1 MKKYIKRNNY
11 LKKVEPFIDKEL
23 IKVLVG
29 QRRVGKSYM
38 LLQIQDKIK
47 ALHPSANLIFINKDL
62 NEYDTIQNYQD
73 LYDYV
78 KSNSVEN
85 DANYVLID
93 EIQYISEFEKAL
105 RSFAAEGNYDVY
117 CTGSNADLLSG
128 ELSTYLSGRYIE
140 IPVFPLSYNEFLEFH
155 KLDDNRES
163 LDHFLKFGGLPY
175 LRNLSLT
182 EDVVFDYLKNVYQ
195 AILFKDVVARFNI
208 RNITFL
214 EKLVQFLANHTG
226 TVFSARNIVNF
237 LKSQKI
243 NLSVNTVLDY
253 LKYLQTAFFISKVP
267 KTDMI
272 GKKIFEVGEKYYF
285 TDLGLRNSIAGFSP
299 FELNLIV
306 ENTVFNHL
314 IQCGYQVK
322 IGHLNGY
329 EIDFVAEKE
338 NERVYLQVALRIE
351 SKKTME
357 REFGNLLALKDNYA
371 KYVITL
377 DEYTGRSYEGIL
389 HLPLRS
395 FLREFE

>member
-1 MKKYIKRNNY
+1 
-11 LKKVEPFIDKEL
+11 
-23 IKVLVG
+23 
-29 QRRVGKSYM
+29 
-38 LLQIQDKIK
+38 
-47 ALHPSANLIFINKDL
+47 
-62 NEYDTIQNYQD
+62 
-73 LYDYV
+73 
-78 KSNSVEN
+78 
-85 DANYVLID
+85 
-93 EIQYISEFEKAL
+93 
-105 RSFAAEGNYDVY
+105 
-117 CTGSNADLLSG
+117 
-128 ELSTYLSGRYIE
+128 
-140 IPVFPLSYNEFLEFH
+140 
-155 KLDDNRES
+155 
-163 LDHFLKFGGLPY
+163 LPY

>member
-93 EIQYISEFEKAL
+93 EIQNISEFEKAL